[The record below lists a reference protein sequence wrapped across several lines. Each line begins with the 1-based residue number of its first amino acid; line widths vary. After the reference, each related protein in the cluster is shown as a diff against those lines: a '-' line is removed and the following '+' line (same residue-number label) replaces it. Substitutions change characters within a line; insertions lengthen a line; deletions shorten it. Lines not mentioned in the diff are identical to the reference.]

1 MHMWEMSLKA
11 GMFTV
16 RYKSKISPKNEVCC
30 PSVKMSYT
38 NGNINFQ
45 ADQKETTFI
54 TCQIY
59 L

>member
-1 MHMWEMSLKA
+1 MSLKA

-16 RYKSKISPKNEVCC
+16 RYKCKISPKNEVCC
-30 PSVKMSYT
+30 PSVEMNYT

-45 ADQKETTFI
+45 ADQKETSFV